1 MSTASQIQST
11 PTLAVPSRKQMWR
24 IAAIS
29 PVLFAP
35 IWLALPQQ
43 TFGALRT
50 FSGLLLVLLLVSST
64 VTDLSQRKIFNWTTY
79 TACVWALAINAL
91 PSSFASTTGAIG
103 LSNSLPGA
111 SVCFLVMLFPYMLAR
126 GGAGDV
132 KLATAIGAL
141 TGAGN
146 GLLIIAFAYIVAA
159 TTIIGWT
166 VWTKGPLNLLSAMLR
181 RVGAKWL
188 PQFVLA
194 PTQQQNLLLDK
205 PIPLAGFFAIATLLV
220 VFDIP
225 VLLRSL

>member
-1 MSTASQIQST
+1 MSTVSQIQST

-43 TFGALRT
+43 TLGPLNS

-79 TACVWALAINAL
+79 TAFVWALAINAL
-91 PSSFASTTGAIG
+91 PSSIASTTGAIG
-103 LSNSLPGA
+103 FLNSLSGA

-141 TGAGN
+141 MGVGG

-159 TTIIGWT
+159 ITIIGWT
-166 VWTKGPLNLLSAMLR
+166 VWTKGPLNLLSAMARL
-181 RVGAKWL
+181 VGAWWFPK
-188 PQFVLA
+188 FVLA
-194 PTQQQNLLLDK
+194 PTQQQSLLLNK

-225 VLLRSL
+225 MLLRSL